1 MTIQQG
7 NLKLLAAV
15 VMDDAD
21 NNGGPP
27 SSNVIPDGSSN
38 TVFPDISELDR
49 AGGRVQFRKIF
60 PWVDEAAT
68 STFYGANACLSDIPV
83 DANTGCVL
91 FEAASV
97 SETQADVIARIGG
110 VTGSLP
116 AGFASLISTEIYLRI
131 NHSDPAQKYRF
142 DVSDPLGSGFSSTV
156 EVGTQLTLLE
166 FSAGSVVKYET
177 KTVETV
183 DTVDLTHPGAY
194 YAILG
199 LSAGVHSSWSAV
211 AAGSYW
217 SDLVA
222 PDAYG
227 TYVIIGSGGASLST
241 DDFAYFGATLLTSGI
256 TSGATVLPV
265 AATSQ
270 PVVPVD
276 LIGTPDADTIIGFD
290 PALLTKSPTGEEPIL
305 QAGRFVVIGKT
316 ISAAPTTV
324 SNAQVINL
332 GETGLSRV
340 RVIGDNGN
348 VITAGYTAD
357 LEAGTV
363 TFDNV
368 AGYSQPV
375 TVTGRVEDMA
385 RVLSIAGLNV
395 TISRAVTH
403 DYPSGSTVSAAVIF
417 GDLRARVGDVWDQQ
431 TWPSN
436 WDDTGTP
443 AAAQY
448 NQYAYPIVVTNSG
461 AITERWRLHFT
472 NTTSFN
478 IIGEQVGQI
487 AVGDTLSTAAPINPA
502 TGEPYFS
509 IDPLGFGAGWSA
521 GNVLRFSTQ
530 GAQAPVWVMRVIQ
543 SGPDSG
549 APDSFELAI
558 RGDVDRP

>member
-1 MTIQQG
+1 MALYHILDTVQIPATMRWVDEYAWSQVASSSEYSIAGSLLVDVGTRLSGQPVTLEGTADTSWITRAALDALYALAAVPGATYTLTLADGRSFSTMFAPGEEPISAAQVSPLAVPPADWPYYATIRLMTIQQG

-116 AGFASLISTEIYLRI
+116 AGFSSLISPEIYLRTS
-131 NHSDPAQKYRF
+131 HSDPSQSYLF
-142 DVSDPLGSGFSSTV
+142 DVSDDLGAGFSGTI
-156 EVGTQLTLLE
+156 EVGTQLTVIE

-276 LIGTPDADTIIGFD
+276 LIGTPDAATIIGFD

-417 GDLRARVGDVWDQQ
+417 GDLRARVG
-431 TWPSN
+431 
-436 WDDTGTP
+436 P
-443 AAAQY
+443 A
-448 NQYAYPIVVTNSG
+448 
-461 AITERWRLHFT
+461 
-472 NTTSFN
+472 
-478 IIGEQVGQI
+478 
-487 AVGDTLSTAAPINPA
+487 D
-502 TGEPYFS
+502 
-509 IDPLGFGAGWSA
+509 
-521 GNVLRFSTQ
+521 
-530 GAQAPVWVMRVIQ
+530 
-543 SGPDSG
+543 
-549 APDSFELAI
+549 LA
-558 RGDVDRP
+558 

>member
-1 MTIQQG
+1 M
-7 NLKLLAAV
+7 
-15 VMDDAD
+15 
-21 NNGGPP
+21 
-27 SSNVIPDGSSN
+27 
-38 TVFPDISELDR
+38 
-49 AGGRVQFRKIF
+49 
-60 PWVDEAAT
+60 
-68 STFYGANACLSDIPV
+68 
-83 DANTGCVL
+83 
-91 FEAASV
+91 
-97 SETQADVIARIGG
+97 
-110 VTGSLP
+110 
-116 AGFASLISTEIYLRI
+116 
-131 NHSDPAQKYRF
+131 
-142 DVSDPLGSGFSSTV
+142 
-156 EVGTQLTLLE
+156 
-166 FSAGSVVKYET
+166 
-177 KTVETV
+177 
-183 DTVDLTHPGAY
+183 
-194 YAILG
+194 
-199 LSAGVHSSWSAV
+199 
-211 AAGSYW
+211 
-217 SDLVA
+217 
-222 PDAYG
+222 
-227 TYVIIGSGGASLST
+227 IIGSGGASLST

-431 TWPSN
+431 TWPGN
-436 WDDTGTP
+436 WDDVGTP
-443 AAAQY
+443 ATAQY

-478 IIGEQVGQI
+478 VVGEQVGQI
-487 AVGDTLSTAAPINPA
+487 ASATRSAPPPRSTPPPESRISARPAGIRRRLVGRQCAALFHPGRPGPGVGDA
-502 TGEPYFS
+502 G
-509 IDPLGFGAGWSA
+509 DPERPGFRRAGF
-521 GNVLRFSTQ
+521 V
-530 GAQAPVWVMRVIQ
+530 
-543 SGPDSG
+543 
-549 APDSFELAI
+549 
-558 RGDVDRP
+558 